1 MSTAAKRVSVFD
13 APPPAIDYHG
23 VVQPEEA
30 HRIIAR
36 VRSQSPIAMGPYG
49 PELLT
54 YDLVRSVLRDPRFAM
69 PPANGLAMQ
78 GVTSGPLWDRVSALI
93 VGIDGAEHKRLRR
106 LVSHAF
112 TPRAAERMR
121 TACRAIM
128 NELVNRQ
135 IHTGRCD
142 VVADIARSYPV
153 PIICTTLGV
162 PREDWDLFSDCL
174 RGISQAFGCNAAAHT
189 LAILAAWHN
198 LDAYLDNLIER
209 RRRSLTDDLISE
221 LIRAGDD
228 GDRLTRRE
236 ILDLVAVLLLAGTDT
251 TRNQLAAAVQ
261 VFVDHPDQW
270 AVLADH
276 PELAPHAVEEVM
288 RHTPASFSAI
298 RVVVEDV
305 DLDGIRCPAG
315 TCVVVNTAAANRDP
329 VRYEDPERFDITRQ
343 GPAAMLTFGGGA
355 HHCLGAHLAR
365 IELAE
370 GLVVMARRMG
380 GIRRAGP
387 APWRPI
393 VGIAGPRTLP
403 IEFDPRPAR
412 VCRVV
417 SELQVRRTML

>member
-13 APPPAIDYHG
+13 AALPAIDYHG
-23 VVQPEEA
+23 VRQPDEA

-36 VRSQSPIAMGPYG
+36 VRRQSPIAIGPYG

-54 YDLVRSVLRDPRFAM
+54 HDLVRSVLRDPRFAM

-106 LVSHAF
+106 LVSQAF
-112 TPRAAERMR
+112 TPRAAECMR
-121 TACRAIM
+121 TACGAIM
-128 NELVNRQ
+128 SELVDRQ

-162 PREDWDLFSDCL
+162 PREDWNLFSDCL
-174 RGISQAFGCNAAAHT
+174 RGISKAFGGHAAAHT
-189 LAILAAWHN
+189 PAILAAWRN
-198 LDAYLDNLIER
+198 LDAYLDDLIER

-221 LIRAGDD
+221 LIRAEDD

-270 AVLADH
+270 ALLADH

-298 RVVVEDV
+298 RVAVEDV
-305 DLDGIRCPAG
+305 DFDGIRCPAG

-329 VRYEDPERFDITRQ
+329 ARYEAPERFDITRR

-412 VCRVV
+412 VCRAV
-417 SELQVRRTML
+417 SES

>member
-13 APPPAIDYHG
+13 AALPAIAYHG
-23 VVQPEEA
+23 VRCPDEA

-36 VRSQSPIAMGPYG
+36 VRRQSPIAMGPYG

-54 YDLVRSVLRDPRFAM
+54 HDLVRSVLRDPRFAM

-93 VGIDGAEHKRLRR
+93 VGLDGAEHKRLRR
-106 LVSHAF
+106 LVSQAF

-128 NELVNRQ
+128 NELVDRQ
-135 IHTGRCD
+135 IHTGHCD

-162 PREDWDLFSDCL
+162 PREDWDLFSDGL
-174 RGISQAFGCNAAAHT
+174 RGISKAFGGNAAAHT
-189 LAILAAWHN
+189 PATLAAWQN
-198 LDAYLDNLIER
+198 LDAYLDDLIER
-209 RRRSLTDDLISE
+209 RRRSLTGDLISE
-221 LIRAGDD
+221 LIRAGHD

-236 ILDLVAVLLLAGTDT
+236 IVDLVAVLLLAGTDT

-270 AVLADH
+270 ALLADH

-298 RVVVEDV
+298 RVAVEDV

-315 TCVVVNTAAANRDP
+315 TCVVVNIAAANRDP
-329 VRYEDPERFDITRQ
+329 ARYDDPERFDITRQ
-343 GPAAMLTFGGGA
+343 GPGSMLTFGGGA

-370 GLVVMARRMG
+370 ALIVMARRMA
-380 GIRRAGP
+380 GIRSAGP

-403 IEFDPRPAR
+403 IEFA
-412 VCRVV
+412 
-417 SELQVRRTML
+417 SA

>member
-1 MSTAAKRVSVFD
+1 MRN
-13 APPPAIDYHG
+13 
-23 VVQPEEA
+23 
-30 HRIIAR
+30 RIGANGAR
-36 VRSQSPIAMGPYG
+36 WMGPYG

-54 YDLVRSVLRDPRFAM
+54 HDLVRSVLRDPRFAM
-69 PPANGLAMQ
+69 PPANGLAMR

-93 VGIDGAEHKRLRR
+93 VGIDGAEHRRLRR
-106 LVSHAF
+106 LVSQAF

-128 NELVNRQ
+128 NELVDRQ

-142 VVADIARSYPV
+142 VVADIASSYPV

-174 RGISQAFGCNAAAHT
+174 RGISKAFGGNAAAHT
-189 LAILAAWHN
+189 PAILAAWQN
-198 LDAYLDNLIER
+198 LDAYLDDLIER

-221 LIRAGDD
+221 LIRAEDE

-270 AVLADH
+270 ALLADH

-298 RVVVEDV
+298 RVAVEDV

-329 VRYEDPERFDITRQ
+329 ARYEGPERFDITRQ

-412 VCRVV
+412 VCRGV
-417 SELQVRRTML
+417 SEL